1 MSTTNSTRDH
11 KEDPTAH
18 PRAFINAPAE
28 PAVQDKE
35 IASILTT
42 IREGFAEASKPE
54 PRRAPPEIRDGTFKS
69 PVKILRPGQVIKPR
83 KEPYNLNKNN
93 PGKILRIFLFD
104 ETSAFPGTDI
114 FVEVNQ
120 KKMTRPK
127 YWAAVRAKLAEGP
140 QPVYLRVDYAR
151 KVNRHIREKE
161 PFYSHV
167 LSSGTLLY
175 TDSSNIWAQDPAP
188 ENAPLA
194 LVARGQMDSFLKKI
208 DKSKDDQKKFRQQ
221 DNYRRT
227 GFEIRNSIELAYH
240 MILTI
245 HIGHSYPETDIS
257 FLRKR
262 AEAVIPDLGQA
273 WFYQQETYEAEFE
286 LLRHAHKDTHK
297 ARAYKISEEEIK
309 TLTYRQKTL
318 LKMANNLCQKKIKS
332 L

>member
-1 MSTTNSTRDH
+1 MSEGNSIKNHEGDTIS
-11 KEDPTAH
+11 H
-18 PRAFINAPAE
+18 PRAFIKTG
-28 PAVQDKE
+28 V
-35 IASILTT
+35 IADTTGKKIDPVLTT
-42 IREGFAEASKPE
+42 IREGFSEVSKPE
-54 PRRAPPEIRDGTFKS
+54 PRRSPPETQDGTFKP

-83 KEPYNLNKNN
+83 KEPYNLNRNN
-93 PGKILRIFLFD
+93 PGSILRIFLFD

-127 YWAAVRAKLAEGP
+127 YWTSVRTKLAEGP

-151 KVNRHIREKE
+151 KINRHIREKE

-175 TDSSNIWAQDPAP
+175 AESSNIWAQDPAP
-188 ENAPLA
+188 AHATPANMAQ
-194 LVARGQMDSFLKKI
+194 RQMDSFLKEIEDCKG
-208 DKSKDDQKKFRQQ
+208 KQKKFWQQ
-221 DNYRRT
+221 DNFRRT

-257 FLRKR
+257 FLRER
-262 AEAVIPDLGQA
+262 AEAVVPDLRQA

-286 LLRHAHKDTHK
+286 RLRHAHKDTHK
-297 ARAYKISEEEIK
+297 ARAYKISEEEVK